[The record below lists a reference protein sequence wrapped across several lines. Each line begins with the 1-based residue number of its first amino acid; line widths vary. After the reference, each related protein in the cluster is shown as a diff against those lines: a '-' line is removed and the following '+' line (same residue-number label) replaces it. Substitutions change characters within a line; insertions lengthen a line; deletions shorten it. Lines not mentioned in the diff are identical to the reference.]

1 MYGMC
6 VELKVKFSIETPHFF
21 VHAEQQ

>member
-6 VELKVKFSIETPHFF
+6 VELKVKFSIETLHSF